1 MNYEVT
7 PLKKGIVRISAHKIM
22 PKNYLERYGIISI
35 PEKDSTADAVVC
47 ENKITLPDGR
57 VLEFKIRPETDD
69 DFWGDE
75 IRYQIDKF
83 QDKIPTRINIEG
95 RPEDTLMQWYE
106 SLNGKDSKKKFGIS
120 FKIDDNEQFY
130 GLGEAGRE
138 DIKVS
143 VSMTTREK
151 REGEID
157 GTHYYFVSR
166 EYFEKKVS
174 EDKMLEN
181 AEYNGNLYG
190 TPKAPVD
197 EMLKSGKAVILEI
210 EVQGAEKIR
219 KLYPD
224 VISIFLMP
232 PSMRVLEERLR
243 GRGTDD
249 EETINHRLVI
259 AREEIKRAPEYDYVV
274 INDTIENAVAGI
286 ETIINAERKK
296 TFRNKKILSEVINN
310 V

>member
-1 MNYEVT
+1 MSDN
-7 PLKKGIVRISAHKIM
+7 GI
-22 PKNYLERYGIISI
+22 LIIFSG
-35 PEKDSTADAVVC
+35 PS
-47 ENKITLPDGR
+47 G
-57 VLEFKIRPETDD
+57 
-69 DFWGDE
+69 
-75 IRYQIDKF
+75 
-83 QDKIPTRINIEG
+83 
-95 RPEDTLMQWYE
+95 
-106 SLNGKDSKKKFGIS
+106 SGKDTVLNKLIG
-120 FKIDDNEQFY
+120 
-130 GLGEAGRE
+130 GRE

-151 REGEID
+151 RDGEID
-157 GTHYYFVSR
+157 GTHYYFVNR
-166 EYFEKKVS
+166 EYFEKKIA
-174 EDKMLEN
+174 EDKMLEH
-181 AEYNGNLYG
+181 AEYNGNMYG

-197 EMLKSGKAVILEI
+197 EMLKAGKAVILEI

-219 KLYPD
+219 RIYPD

-232 PSMRVLEERLR
+232 PSVRVLEERLR

-259 AREEIKRAPEYDYVV
+259 AREEIRRASEYDYVV
-274 INDTIENAVAGI
+274 INDTVENAVAGI

>member
-1 MNYEVT
+1 MSEN
-7 PLKKGIVRISAHKIM
+7 GI
-22 PKNYLERYGIISI
+22 LIIFSG
-35 PEKDSTADAVVC
+35 PS
-47 ENKITLPDGR
+47 G
-57 VLEFKIRPETDD
+57 
-69 DFWGDE
+69 
-75 IRYQIDKF
+75 
-83 QDKIPTRINIEG
+83 
-95 RPEDTLMQWYE
+95 
-106 SLNGKDSKKKFGIS
+106 SGKDTVLNKLI
-120 FKIDDNEQFY
+120 
-130 GLGEAGRE
+130 AGRE

-296 TFRNKKILSEVINN
+296 TFRNKKIISEVINL
-310 V
+310 

>member
-1 MNYEVT
+1 MSEN
-7 PLKKGIVRISAHKIM
+7 GI
-22 PKNYLERYGIISI
+22 LIIFSG
-35 PEKDSTADAVVC
+35 PS
-47 ENKITLPDGR
+47 G
-57 VLEFKIRPETDD
+57 
-69 DFWGDE
+69 
-75 IRYQIDKF
+75 
-83 QDKIPTRINIEG
+83 
-95 RPEDTLMQWYE
+95 
-106 SLNGKDSKKKFGIS
+106 SGKDTVLNKLI
-120 FKIDDNEQFY
+120 
-130 GLGEAGRE
+130 AGRE

-296 TFRNKKILSEVINN
+296 TFRNKKIISEVINN